1 MQTKYVSILLWI
13 LISIQISQVDNSVT
27 ITLSSSMTDTTSDT
41 YQINS
46 NILTLTSNEEY
57 IITGSCSECGIEVKK
72 ETSPTIT
79 LSSISIDNSKTGPFV
94 IKKSCT
100 VKLILEGKSTII
112 DKESDENADDFEGA
126 GIKFKSGSNLYISGT
141 GTLIVK
147 GNIKNGI
154 KGASAS
160 NLIIN
165 SGTLNVTCVNNAI
178 AADGS
183 VEINGGTFNIET
195 TEGDGIKSDP
205 DYGDTESKG
214 SVTINGGIFNI
225 NSFSD
230 GIQAKDKLVINGGTF
245 NIKTFKEGAN
255 ANNFDKDLYSAKGI
269 KVSTNETTEI
279 SMTISGGT
287 FNLNTAD
294 DSVHSDGNLTITGG
308 VFKISSGDDAIH
320 ADQYLF
326 LGKKGESNDKLKIN
340 VTKSLEGLE
349 GAQVYIYSGIYNV
362 IASDDGINAAG
373 DTTEQCRQ
381 NQPGGNM
388 PGNQQGGNMG
398 PRRNLRG
405 SYRKLQITQC
415 NTFHINIYG
424 GDIYVNAGADAID
437 ANGNINISGG
447 NLEIWGAKSGSDG
460 DILDSEGTVTIS
472 GATFFGAGNAG
483 MSNPNNWKNS
493 QNKIFGQYSV
503 NANGVIKIVSG
514 SNTIKSYT
522 SPKNIAYL
530 YYTSPTA
537 DSSYQ
542 FSVDSS
548 SLNPNQNGQMPG
560 QNGQMP
566 GFNNN
571 GSMPGMPP
579 DQGNSGFNNN
589 GTMPGMPPGQGNNNG
604 TMPGMPPDQGQSNN
618 GTNPGTQGEN
628 PGSSVEIPPDQ
639 GQGNNVTNNDD
650 DNYDVYTTDGLFMKL
665 NSIYLIMAVLA
676 LLNL

>member
-57 IITGSCSECGIEVKK
+57 IIKGSCSECGIEVKK

-79 LSSISIDNSKTGPFV
+79 LSSISIDNSKTGPLV

-112 DKESDENADDFEGA
+112 DKETDENADDFEGA

-195 TEGDGIKSDP
+195 SEGDGIKSDP
-205 DYGDTESKG
+205 DYGDTDSKG

-326 LGKKGESNDKLKIN
+326 LGKKGESNDILKIN

-388 PGNQQGGNMG
+388 PGNQQGGKMG

-460 DILDSEGTVTIS
+460 DILDSDGTVTIS

-483 MSNPNNWKNS
+483 MSNPNNWKNL

>member
-13 LISIQISQVDNSVT
+13 LISIQISQVDNSVS
-27 ITLSSSMTDTTSDT
+27 ITLSSSMTDTTADT
-41 YQINS
+41 YQIKS
-46 NILTLTSNEEY
+46 NILTLTSSEEY
-57 IITGSCSECGIEVKK
+57 IIKGSCSECGIEVKK

-112 DKESDENADDFEGA
+112 DKETDENADDFEGA

-195 TEGDGIKSDP
+195 SEGDGIKSDP
-205 DYGDTESKG
+205 DYGDTDSKG

-230 GIQAKDKLVINGGTF
+230 GIQAKDKLIINGGTF

-308 VFKISSGDDAIH
+308 IFKISSGDDAIH
-320 ADQYLF
+320 ADQHLF

-381 NQPGGNM
+381 NQQGNM

-415 NTFHINIYG
+415 NNFHINIYG

-503 NANGVIKIVSG
+503 NTNGVIKIVSG

>member
-13 LISIQISQVDNSVT
+13 LISIQISQVDNSVS
-27 ITLSSSMTDTTSDT
+27 ITLSSSMTDTTADT
-41 YQINS
+41 YQIKS
-46 NILTLTSNEEY
+46 NILTLTSSEEY
-57 IITGSCSECGIEVKK
+57 IIKGSCSECGIEVKK

-112 DKESDENADDFEGA
+112 DKETDENADDFEGA

-195 TEGDGIKSDP
+195 SEGDGIKSDP
-205 DYGDTESKG
+205 DYGDTDSKG

-294 DSVHSDGNLTITGG
+294 DAVHSDGNLTITGG
-308 VFKISSGDDAIH
+308 IFKISSGDDAIH
-320 ADQYLF
+320 ADQHLF

-503 NANGVIKIVSG
+503 NSNGIIKIVSG

>member
-57 IITGSCSECGIEVKK
+57 IIKGSCSECGIEVKK

-112 DKESDENADDFEGA
+112 DKETDENADDFEGA

-154 KGASAS
+154 KGASVT

-195 TEGDGIKSDP
+195 SEGDGIKSDP

-294 DSVHSDGNLTITGG
+294 DAVHSDGNLTITGG
-308 VFKISSGDDAIH
+308 IFKISSGDDAIH
-320 ADQYLF
+320 ADQHLF

-381 NQPGGNM
+381 NQQGGNM

-460 DILDSEGTVTIS
+460 DILDSE
-472 GATFFGAGNAG
+472 
-483 MSNPNNWKNS
+483 
-493 QNKIFGQYSV
+493 
-503 NANGVIKIVSG
+503 
-514 SNTIKSYT
+514 
-522 SPKNIAYL
+522 
-530 YYTSPTA
+530 
-537 DSSYQ
+537 
-542 FSVDSS
+542 
-548 SLNPNQNGQMPG
+548 
-560 QNGQMP
+560 
-566 GFNNN
+566 
-571 GSMPGMPP
+571 
-579 DQGNSGFNNN
+579 
-589 GTMPGMPPGQGNNNG
+589 
-604 TMPGMPPDQGQSNN
+604 
-618 GTNPGTQGEN
+618 
-628 PGSSVEIPPDQ
+628 
-639 GQGNNVTNNDD
+639 
-650 DNYDVYTTDGLFMKL
+650 
-665 NSIYLIMAVLA
+665 
-676 LLNL
+676 